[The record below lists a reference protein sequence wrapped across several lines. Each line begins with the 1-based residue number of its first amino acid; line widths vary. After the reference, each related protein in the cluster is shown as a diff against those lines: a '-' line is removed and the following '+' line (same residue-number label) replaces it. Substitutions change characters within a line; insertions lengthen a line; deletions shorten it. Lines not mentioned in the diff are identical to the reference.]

1 MSNINLLPWREE
13 EKRKQKTVFFIT
25 LLMSCLLVLVIC
37 YLAKSYISLKI
48 EAQNTRNKFLQN
60 EVLLLDKK
68 IIEIN
73 LIKQKKYELERR
85 INLIQHLEQK
95 RNITTRLFNS
105 LPEITP
111 AGVYITSVNFSK
123 NVITMTGL
131 AESNEQVSDMVRKVE
146 EANWLT
152 DVSLP
157 SIVSGPS
164 KPIKLSKFSMNF
176 KVLTKKGSN
185 NEAL

>member
-1 MSNINLLPWREE
+1 MSNINLLPWREK
-13 EKRKQKTVFFIT
+13 EKRKQKRIFFIT
-25 LLMSCLLVLVIC
+25 LLMTCLLVLVLC
-37 YLAKSYISLKI
+37 YLAKNYIGLRI
-48 EAQNTRNKFLQN
+48 EAQNIRNQFLQN
-60 EVLLLDKK
+60 EVLLLDKN
-68 IIEIN
+68 IAEIN
-73 LIKQKKYELERR
+73 LIKQKKHELERR
-85 INLIQHLEQK
+85 INLIQQLELK
-95 RNITTRLFNS
+95 RNTTTRLFNS

-123 NVITMTGL
+123 NVISMTGL
-131 AESNEQVSDMVRKVE
+131 TESNEQVSDMVRKVE

-164 KPIKLSKFSMNF
+164 KPIKLSKFSINF
-176 KVLTKKGSN
+176 KVLTKQGSN